1 MPTLSPS
8 DVLAAS
14 DFVARELDRT
24 KRRALAA
31 LSAMWET
38 ADPDDVAGSLGRFN
52 PLVVQVM
59 NQQQAAGRVTAWTQ
73 AQLAASVASDA
84 LPGEAVLGISAA
96 RDGLMLSG
104 ASFEQVIAP
113 TVPGVL
119 SRIAAGVDPG
129 TALDMAQRIQA
140 SMVGSVAHDEARA
153 TTQDVVEGDSGHSAA
168 ITGYARRTEGA
179 STCDFCKMLSSRGF
193 VYSKGTAGFR
203 AHAFCDCTVY
213 AGSMS
218 DHAVDPG
225 DWAAYQRWAKRTPK
239 GATSTAAT
247 TAAGTTATPG
257 VPVIDRPK
265 PTRKGGIS
273 IQEFRADVTPRLTL
287 VEAQIASY
295 EPVIVNG
302 SATKWM
308 REQVERLY
316 AERDALRIAA

>member
-1 MPTLSPS
+1 MPTLSPD

-59 NQQQAAGRVTAWTQ
+59 HQQQAAGRVTAWTQ

-84 LPGEAVLGISAA
+84 LPGEAALGISAA

-153 TTQDVVEGDSGHSAA
+153 TTQDVVEGSTGDARH
-168 ITGYARRTEGA
+168 IDGYARKTEG
-179 STCDFCKMLSSRGF
+179 SWTCDFCRMLASRGP
-193 VYSKGTAGFR
+193 VYSKDSGAFR
-203 AHAFCDCTVY
+203 SHAFCDCTVY
-213 AGSMS
+213 AVAMS
-218 DHAVDPG
+218 DFTTSPG
-225 DWAAYQRWAKRTPK
+225 DWAAYQRWAKRTPR
-239 GATSTAAT
+239 GATATGSAA
-247 TAAGTTATPG
+247 APGLSIVGKPTAT
-257 VPVIDRPK
+257 
-265 PTRKGGIS
+265 GGIS
-273 IQEFRADVTPRLTL
+273 LQQFNAAAPGRLAG

-295 EPVIVNG
+295 EPVLANESG
-302 SATKWM
+302 TAWM
-308 REQVERLY
+308 RAQMSRLY